1 MNFYLQYGVNDSIPW
16 NGNAVQPKGVFIF
29 AQCIRDYIK
38 QITGSLRQKQNA
50 RAKDNGERGPGRA
63 NVKSNGCS
71 RLDIICSGR

>member
-1 MNFYLQYGVNDSIPW
+1 MY
-16 NGNAVQPKGVFIF
+16 KGLYK
-29 AQCIRDYIK
+29 ANHW
-38 QITGSLRQKQNA
+38 SLRQKQNA

>member
-1 MNFYLQYGVNDSIPW
+1 MKFYLQYGVNDSIPW
-16 NGNAVQPKGVFIF
+16 NSNAVQPKGVSIF

-50 RAKDNGERGPGRA
+50 QAKDNGERGPVST